1 MKTVQLV
8 VTGRCEE
15 LALHDSLGSLF
26 PGVQF
31 LKPIRLEPF
40 TSNPLEEPPPPKLVE
55 TGLKFAR
62 KLVERVDELDGA
74 LVIGIEDQEF
84 DPEPARQIDFL
95 RARVVQVL
103 DEPPSLAKRTRLAE
117 AVSQRCS
124 FHRLVPMVE
133 AYFFADPRALQR
145 AGAFRASTFNPLERD
160 VEDFEVSDTGFL
172 APPDGTDKDDWARG
186 GPSRARHPKRYLKY
200 LSGTGQPGN
209 WTYRESK
216 HGVAA
221 PQTLDWRLVAA
232 TETFATSLRAL
243 VADIADWLGEVTPL
257 SGEESPLTA
266 RHAHRD
272 ERVLRNL

>member
-40 TSNPLEEPPPPKLVE
+40 TSNPLTDPAPPRLVE

-62 KLVERVDELDGA
+62 KLVERVDELDDA
-74 LVIGIEDQEF
+74 LVIGVEDQEF
-84 DPEPARQIDFL
+84 DPEPARQVDFI
-95 RARVVQVL
+95 RARVLQVL
-103 DEPPSLAKRTRLAE
+103 EEPPSLARRARLAE
-117 AVSQRCS
+117 ALAQRCS

-133 AYFFADPRALQR
+133 AYFFADPAALEH
-145 AGAFRASTFNPLERD
+145 AGAIHPSSFDPLSRD
-160 VEDFEVSDTGFL
+160 VEDFEVSDPPFL
-172 APPDGTDKDDWARG
+172 APPHGTDKDDWARG
-186 GPSRARHPKRYLKY
+186 GAERARHPKRYLKY
-200 LSGTGQPGN
+200 LSGSGQPGH

-221 PQTLDWRLVAA
+221 LRTLDWRLASS
-232 TETFATSLRAL
+232 TPHFTTSLRAL
-243 VADIADWLGEVTPL
+243 VADIADWLGEA
-257 SGEESPLTA
+257 SPLPGDEAPLTG
-266 RHAHRD
+266 RHTHRAA
-272 ERVLRNL
+272 RVLRNL

>member
-26 PGVQF
+26 PGVHF

-40 TSNPLEEPPPPKLVE
+40 TSNPLQEPPPPKLVE

-62 KLVERVDELDGA
+62 KLVERVDELDDA

-84 DPEPARQIDFL
+84 DPEPARQVEFL
-95 RARVVQVL
+95 RARVLQVL
-103 DEPPSLAKRTRLAE
+103 EEPPSLARRARLSE
-117 AVSQRCS
+117 AVSMRCS

-133 AYFFADPRALQR
+133 AYFFADPQALQR
-145 AGAFRASTFNPLERD
+145 AGATRASTFNPLERD
-160 VEDFEVSDTGFL
+160 VEDFEVSDVAFL
-172 APPDGTDKDDWARG
+172 APPDGTDKEDWARG
-186 GPSRARHPKRYLKY
+186 GEARARHPKRYLKF
-200 LSGTGQPGN
+200 LSGTGQPGS

-221 PQTLDWRLVAA
+221 LRALEWRRVAA
-232 TETFATSLRAL
+232 IETFTTSLRAL
-243 VADIADWLGEVTPL
+243 VADIADWLGEDSPF
-257 SGEESPLTA
+257 SGNQSPLTA
-266 RHAHRD
+266 RHTHRAT
-272 ERVLRNL
+272 RVLRNL